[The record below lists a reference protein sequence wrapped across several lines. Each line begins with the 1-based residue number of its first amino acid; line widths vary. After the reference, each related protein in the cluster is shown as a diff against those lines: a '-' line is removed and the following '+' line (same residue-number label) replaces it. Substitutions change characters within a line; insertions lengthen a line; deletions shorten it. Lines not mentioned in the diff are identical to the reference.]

1 MPLAIRKRS
10 TKGRMI
16 EARVGMEKSKVSRA
30 AARLEDQGF
39 IEKRVNETDRR
50 LVQLTL
56 TQKGRSL
63 MAELLPLAA
72 AFQADVERREAVD
85 LIEKQV
91 VERVDVRWPLQVVDR
106 AHDRSASDPPPQEQE
121 RSQSAASGEPAPVM
135 PAHEQFW
142 PMQVNDVVLC

>member
-1 MPLAIRKRS
+1 MNDATSPFDLMHFMPYRMAAAAQLLSDQLAAIYRDRS
-10 TKGRMI
+10 DLSNAEWRVMAHLAHSGNVSVRDI

-56 TQKGRSL
+56 TEKGRSL

-72 AFQADVERREAVD
+72 AFQADVERRLGSTFVGLEAALD
-85 LIEKQV
+85 RLLGEK
-91 VERVDVRWPLQVVDR
+91 
-106 AHDRSASDPPPQEQE
+106 A
-121 RSQSAASGEPAPVM
+121 
-135 PAHEQFW
+135 
-142 PMQVNDVVLC
+142 

>member
-1 MPLAIRKRS
+1 MTDAPSPFDLMHFMPYRMAAAAQLLSDQLAELYRARCDLS
-10 TKGRMI
+10 NAEWRVMAHLAYSGNVSVRDI

-56 TQKGRSL
+56 TEKGRSL

-72 AFQADVERREAVD
+72 AFQADVERRLGSTFVGLEAALD
-85 LIEKQV
+85 RLLGEK
-91 VERVDVRWPLQVVDR
+91 
-106 AHDRSASDPPPQEQE
+106 A
-121 RSQSAASGEPAPVM
+121 
-135 PAHEQFW
+135 
-142 PMQVNDVVLC
+142 